1 VIASE
6 ITLFAKSSGPLTK
19 RISLEADGSIRSDG
33 SACVMARGLARRIHL
48 TAASDLGAL
57 IERLKPNEAIALGA
71 LRAGLSDPVQVVTKQ
86 KLNGAPDAIARTGAD
101 IIYRKGQAALAL
113 LDFDTKGMPRDVTTA
128 MARHGGYWSALV
140 AVLPALQTAAR
151 VMRRSTSAGLFR
163 SDTGT
168 RLPGSDGV
176 HVYVAVQDGS
186 DIERFLKTLH
196 ARTWLAGFGWVM
208 VGAGGQLLER
218 SIVDRMVGAPERLV
232 FEGGPIL
239 DPPLRQDKESRR
251 PIAIEGDALDTVA
264 ACPPLTIAE
273 TAQLRELKAKWS
285 HRLAGDSAKV
295 RTAFIAKQAKRLAES
310 KGISVKEAMRTI
322 TRQCEGVLLPDLV
335 LPFDDPELAGC
346 SVADVIADADKFE
359 GATLADPLEGIDYGV
374 CKAQVMRRA
383 DGTMWIHSFAHGR
396 TVYELKLNAAAVR
409 AAIERADEGA
419 VVKLFIELAVAADL
433 DDEEIEDLRNLAAE
447 KSGINR
453 RTIAGMLKA
462 AFEKR
467 AAQRVQEMRARR
479 LAERQDPRPLIEVP
493 RFDAPWLPQVGIIN
507 DVLGSSTAPEPP
519 ERDIDGAASRA
530 RKLALPG
537 LHAFA
542 RAEEDKP
549 PTGLPAPEQWVL
561 QRMSEME
568 VAEMIERHIDY
579 VDEGGCS
586 VHLPTKFVRHYVSR
600 DDGVL
605 PTVVA
610 IATLPIVLGD
620 GSLLAPDGL
629 DRARGIVFKIQK
641 ELRAILPRRDR
652 CTDAA
657 VREAM
662 RFLCDDWLCD
672 VATDYTG
679 KCTLI
684 AAALT
689 VIERSLLPDR
699 PAFFVTAGRRGGGKA
714 TTLVMLIMAVT
725 GMWPAAAAWSTN
737 EEERRKALL
746 SYFLYGVSYILWDN
760 IPRGS
765 QISCPHIEKSCTA
778 AYYSDRR
785 LGVSEM
791 VATAASTIHFFTGN
805 NIGPCGDLASRSL
818 RIRLAVD
825 RPDPENRAF
834 RHPDPIGWTENHRA
848 EILRAL
854 YTVLLGNP
862 MLGSPPDAEARTRFK
877 VWWRLIGSAVEHAA
891 RLAGQDLDFK
901 NLFLSQE
908 DDDEDSASLA
918 DALAVMERRWTEFKA
933 NDVADLINKR
943 DADASLDLETLRE
956 MNRDSATLRD
966 FLFGHTPAGFVATP
980 KSVGRRLKAHVDEPV
995 RSGERTLILRTRTDR
1010 IGTTNYF
1017 VYAATQS

>member
-1 VIASE
+1 VPGGAQYVH
-6 ITLFAKSSGPLTK
+6 
-19 RISLEADGSIRSDG
+19 DG
-33 SACVMARGLARRIHL
+33 
-48 TAASDLGAL
+48 AAAGGAL
-57 IERLKPNEAIALGA
+57 
-71 LRAGLSDPVQVVTKQ
+71 
-86 KLNGAPDAIARTGAD
+86 PDS
-101 IIYRKGQAALAL
+101 L
-113 LDFDTKGMPRDVTTA
+113 
-128 MARHGGYWSALV
+128 
-140 AVLPALQTAAR
+140 
-151 VMRRSTSAGLFR
+151 
-163 SDTGT
+163 
-168 RLPGSDGV
+168 
-176 HVYVAVQDGS
+176 HVYLSVRDGS
-186 DIERFLKTLH
+186 DVERFLRSLH
-196 ARTWLAGFGWVM
+196 ERCWLAGLGWLM

-239 DPPLRQDKESRR
+239 EPPIAQDRESRR
-251 PIAIEGDALDTVA
+251 PVPFDGEAIDTVL
-264 ACPPLTIAE
+264 ACPPLTIIE
-273 TAQLRELKAKWS
+273 TSKLRALKAQHA
-285 HRLAGDSAKV
+285 HRLAGDSA
-295 RTAFIAKQAKRLAES
+295 TARAAFMRAQAGRLAE
-310 KGISVKEAMRTI
+310 RTGMSEQAAVREI
-322 TRQCEGVLLPDLV
+322 ARQCDGILLPEIE
-335 LPFDDPELAGC
+335 LPFDDHEFAGC
-346 SVADVIADADKFE
+346 TVGDVLADPMRFE
-359 GATLADPLEGIDYGV
+359 GATLADPLEGVDYGI
-374 CKAQVMRRA
+374 CKAQLMRRA
-383 DGTMWIHSFAHGR
+383 DGTQWIHSFAHGR

-409 AAIERADEGA
+409 AAIERADKEGT
-419 VVKLFIELAVAADL
+419 VKIFIELAVAADL
-433 DDEEIEDLRNLAAE
+433 DDAELEGLRNLAAE
-447 KSGINR
+447 QSGINR

-462 AFEKR
+462 AFEKK
-467 AAQRVQEMRARR
+467 AAQGAQEVRARR
-479 LAERQDPRPLIEVP
+479 LAERQDPRPLIDVP
-493 RFDAPWLPQVGIIN
+493 RCDAPWLQQVETIN
-507 DVLGSSTAPEPP
+507 DVLSRSIVPEPP
-519 ERDIDGAASRA
+519 ERDIDGVASRA

-542 RAEEDKP
+542 GVEEKA
-549 PTGLPAPEQWVL
+549 PTSLPAPEQWVL
-561 QRMSEME
+561 QRMNEME

-579 VDEGGCS
+579 VDHHGCS
-586 VHLPTKFVRHYVSR
+586 VHLPSQFVRHYVSR

-629 DRARGIVFKIQK
+629 DLPRGIVFKIQN
-641 ELRAILPRRDR
+641 ELRAVLPRRDH
-652 CTDAA
+652 CTEAA

-672 VATDYTG
+672 VATDYIG

-699 PAFFVTAGRRGGGKA
+699 PAFFVTAGRRGGGKT

-725 GMWPAAAAWSTN
+725 GIWPAAAAWSTN

-791 VATAASTIHFFTGN
+791 VATAASTIHLFTGN

-818 RIRLAVD
+818 NIRLAVD

-834 RHPDPIGWTENHRA
+834 RHPNPIGWTDRHRG

-862 MLGSPPDAEARTRFK
+862 MLRSPHDAEAKTRFK

-891 RLAGQDLDFK
+891 RLTGHELDFQT
-901 NLFLSQE
+901 LFLSQE
-908 DDDEDSASLA
+908 EDDEDSASLA
-918 DALAVMERRWTEFKA
+918 DALVVMERRWTEFKA

-956 MNRDSATLRD
+956 MNRDGATLRD
-966 FLFGHTPAGFVATP
+966 FLFGHAPAGFVATP
-980 KSVGRRLKAHVDEPV
+980 KSVGRRLQAHVDEPV
-995 RSGERTLILRTRTDR
+995 RSGERTMILRTRKDR
-1010 IGTTNYF
+1010 VGTATYF
-1017 VYAATQS
+1017 VSAQR

>member
-1 VIASE
+1 
-6 ITLFAKSSGPLTK
+6 
-19 RISLEADGSIRSDG
+19 
-33 SACVMARGLARRIHL
+33 MAHGAARRVHI
-48 TAASDLGAL
+48 TSVSDFARL
-57 IERLKPNEAIALGA
+57 IERLRPNEAIALGA
-71 LRAGLSDPVQVVTKQ
+71 LRPGLADPVQVVTKQ
-86 KLNGAPDAIARTGAD
+86 KLNGAPNAIARTGAD
-101 IIYRKGQAALAL
+101 IRYRKGQPALAL
-113 LDFDTKGMPRDVTTA
+113 LDFDTKGMPGDIAAALRQ
-128 MARHGGYWSALV
+128 HGGYWPALV
-140 AVLPALQTAAR
+140 AVLPGLRTIAR
-151 VMRRSTSAGLFR
+151 VTRRSTSAGLSR
-163 SDTGT
+163 SDTGKQ
-168 RLPGSDGV
+168 LPGSDGM
-176 HVYVAVQDGS
+176 HIYVAVQDGT

-196 ARTWLAGFGWVM
+196 ARCWLAGFGWMM

-239 DPPLRQDKESRR
+239 EPPLRQDKESRR
-251 PIAIEGDALDTVA
+251 PIAVQGDALDTVA
-264 ACPPLTIAE
+264 ACPPLTIVE
-273 TAQLRELKAKWS
+273 TAQLRGLRAKWS
-285 HRLAGDSAKV
+285 HRLAGESAKA
-295 RTAFIAKQAKRLAES
+295 RAAFIAKQAKRLAES
-310 KGISVKEAMRTI
+310 KGISAKEAMRTI
-322 TRQCEGVLLPDLV
+322 ARQCDGVLLPDLV
-335 LPFDDPELAGC
+335 LPFDDADFAGC
-346 SVADVIADADKFE
+346 TVADVIADPSKFE
-359 GATLADPLEGIDYGV
+359 GATLADPLEGVDYGI

-383 DGTMWIHSFAHGR
+383 DGTLWIHSFAHGR

-409 AAIERADEGA
+409 AAIERADKEA

-433 DDEEIEDLRNLAAE
+433 DEEEIEDLRNLAAK

-453 RTIAGMLKA
+453 RTVSGMLKA
-462 AFEKR
+462 ALEKK
-467 AAQRVQEMRARR
+467 AAQRSQEVRARR
-479 LAERQDPRPLIEVP
+479 LAERQDPRPLIGVP
-493 RFDAPWLPQVGIIN
+493 RFDAPWLPQVETIN
-507 DVLGSSTAPEPP
+507 EVLGSSTAPEPLT
-519 ERDIDGAASRA
+519 RDIDGAASRA

-537 LHAFA
+537 LHLFT
-542 RAEEDKP
+542 RADEDKP
-549 PTGLPAPEQWVL
+549 PAGLPAPEQWVL

-579 VDEGGCS
+579 VDEDGCS

-641 ELRAILPRRDR
+641 ELRAVLPRRDR
-652 CTDAA
+652 CTEAA

-662 RFLCDDWLCD
+662 RFLCEDWLCD
-672 VATDYTG
+672 VATDYSG

-684 AAALT
+684 AAALS

-699 PAFFVTAGRRGGGKA
+699 PAFFVTAGRRGGGKT

-725 GMWPAAAAWSTN
+725 GIWPAAAAWSTN

-805 NIGPCGDLASRSL
+805 NIGPSGDLASRSL

-834 RHPDPIGWTENHRA
+834 RHPDPIGWTESHRA

-854 YTVLLGNP
+854 YTLLLGNP
-862 MLGSPPDAEARTRFK
+862 MLGSPPDAEAKTRFK

-908 DDDEDSASLA
+908 DDDEESASLA

-956 MNRDSATLRD
+956 MSRDSATVRD

-980 KSVGRRLKAHVDEPV
+980 KSVGRRLKSHVDEPV

-1010 IGTTNYF
+1010 VGTINYF
-1017 VYAATQS
+1017 VYAAAQS

>member
-1 VIASE
+1 
-6 ITLFAKSSGPLTK
+6 
-19 RISLEADGSIRSDG
+19 
-33 SACVMARGLARRIHL
+33 M
-48 TAASDLGAL
+48 
-57 IERLKPNEAIALGA
+57 
-71 LRAGLSDPVQVVTKQ
+71 
-86 KLNGAPDAIARTGAD
+86 
-101 IIYRKGQAALAL
+101 
-113 LDFDTKGMPRDVTTA
+113 
-128 MARHGGYWSALV
+128 
-140 AVLPALQTAAR
+140 
-151 VMRRSTSAGLFR
+151 
-163 SDTGT
+163 
-168 RLPGSDGV
+168 
-176 HVYVAVQDGS
+176 
-186 DIERFLKTLH
+186 
-196 ARTWLAGFGWVM
+196 M

-218 SIVDRMVGAPERLV
+218 SIVDRTVGAPERLV

-239 DPPLRQDKESRR
+239 EPPLRQDKESRR

-273 TAQLRELKAKWS
+273 TAQLRELKAKWA
-285 HRLAGDSAKV
+285 HRLAGESAKV
-295 RTAFIAKQAKRLAES
+295 RTAFIAKQAKRLAETN
-310 KGISVKEAMRTI
+310 GILVKEAMRTI
-322 TRQCEGVLLPDLV
+322 ARQCEGVLLPDLV
-335 LPFDDPELAGC
+335 LPFDDPDFAGC
-346 SVADVIADADKFE
+346 TVADVIADPDKFE
-359 GATLADPLEGIDYGV
+359 GATLADPLEGIDYGA

-383 DGTMWIHSFAHGR
+383 DGTIWIHSFAHGR

-409 AAIERADEGA
+409 AAIERADKET
-419 VVKLFIELAVAADL
+419 VVKLFIELTVVADL
-433 DDEEIEDLRNLAAE
+433 DDEELEGLRNLAAE

-462 AFEKR
+462 TLEKK
-467 AAQRVQEMRARR
+467 AAQRVQEMRTRR
-479 LAERQDPRPLIEVP
+479 LAERQDPRPMIQVP
-493 RFDAPWLPQVGIIN
+493 RFDAPWLPQVQTIN
-507 DVLGSSTAPEPP
+507 DVLGRSIAPEPP
-519 ERDIDGAASRA
+519 ARDIDGAASRA
-530 RKLALPG
+530 RKLAVPG
-537 LHAFA
+537 MHAFA
-542 RAEEDKP
+542 RAKQDKP
-549 PTGLPAPEQWVL
+549 ATVLPAPEQWL
-561 QRMSEME
+561 LHRMNEME
-568 VAEMIERHIDY
+568 VAEMIERYIDY
-579 VDEGGCS
+579 VDENG
-586 VHLPTKFVRHYVSR
+586 VHLPTIFVRHYVSR

-629 DRARGIVFKIQK
+629 DRVRGIIFKIQK
-641 ELRAILPRRDR
+641 ELRAVLPRREH
-652 CTDAA
+652 CTEAA
-657 VREAM
+657 VQEAM

-699 PAFFVTAGRRGGGKA
+699 PAFFVTAGRRGGGKT

-725 GMWPAAAAWSTN
+725 GIWPAAAAWSTN

-746 SYFLYGVSYILWDN
+746 SYFLSGVSYILWDN

-818 RIRLAVD
+818 HIRLAVD

-834 RHPDPIGWTENHRA
+834 RHPDPIGWTESHRA

-862 MLGSPPDAEARTRFK
+862 MLRSPPDAEAKTRFK

-891 RLAGQDLDFK
+891 RLAGRDLDFQS
-901 NLFLSQE
+901 LFLSQE
-908 DDDEDSASLA
+908 EDDEDSASLA

-943 DADASLDLETLRE
+943 DADASLDLEALRE

-966 FLFGHTPAGFVATP
+966 FLFGHAPAGFVATP
-980 KSVGRRLKAHVDEPV
+980 KSVGRRLAAHVDEPV
-995 RSGERTLILRTRTDR
+995 RSGERTLILRTREDR
-1010 IGTTNYF
+1010 VGTMNYF
-1017 VYAATQS
+1017 VYAAT